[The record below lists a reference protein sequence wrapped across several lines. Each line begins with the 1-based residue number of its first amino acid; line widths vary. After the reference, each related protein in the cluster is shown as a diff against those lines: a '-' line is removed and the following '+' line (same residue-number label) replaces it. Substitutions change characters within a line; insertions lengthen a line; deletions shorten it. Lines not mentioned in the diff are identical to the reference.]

1 MNVEVFGR
9 TRPLLRGE
17 TSNPVFKVLEN
28 TVEVA
33 ETSHRLQ
40 SLFLCLGES
49 QSGRS
54 FTLLGDN
61 QSQNGVTHFAI
72 QDLLQNIKQSA
83 EGVLTS
89 LPSIAVH
96 MKMYEV
102 YKEVVK
108 DLLKP
113 TSQPGELGCTSKDWF
128 HVKNAT
134 SIPVADE
141 DHIFMNLKN
150 GWNRRTNGHADNED
164 KGTVI
169 IQFEAVTDNNQFGFP
184 HRSFLTLVELPAF
197 DSFKTDGQESRRDDE
212 KQIDKTLNAM
222 KKLLDGLSKS
232 PDETEGVD
240 FSESKAVNLL
250 QDSFGGNSKTKVMV
264 HFKPTS
270 TETSVRNLLQFS
282 SLLSQVKNYF
292 ILNDVAAQGL
302 IGGMR
307 ARQLSLQR
315 RLGAQSSQMTV
326 NKDPPGN
333 EAEVSRLR
341 MENQY
346 LSRKLDRLENQF
358 SDVVA
363 AKEDLSSRLISS
375 EEERLRASRSLVDFK
390 IENSHHRDGLHQE
403 NFELKNKLM
412 SCESQLLQERI
423 ERRRAASN
431 VSQTHNLSMQYAELE
446 DNYAG
451 LIRKHDQEVK
461 RNRELGMELLNL
473 LNAEVALLQQQGNL
487 KNSETEDLRK
497 IKDIALGLAADREK
511 VNDVPLRDLAGILSG
526 DTVQFRRET
535 EKMKMVYEQQQTTLE
550 NQIKMLNDSVQK
562 SKVQALD
569 AQRKLAQQ
577 EVELMMKKEEGKEM
591 GREISSLHLQ
601 IKEKNSEHR
610 RRLQKYLDDVT
621 NFVEQSSKMP
631 NAGQILRGTVDQITD
646 ELKQTY
652 RSREKQLSDAARNY
666 RQQAQR
672 VAKKHEELLVAYRML
687 KKQVEDFNDID
698 LGPEEYELSLSEASL
713 ESSNRKELTQ
723 LGVKLQAVT
732 NELKKMKADG
742 VSDKSLDV
750 MKAKFQEQQE
760 EIEKERASLLASNA
774 LLEEQ
779 LAESS
784 RYIRKEIPRYREE
797 INNLRLKLGNTDQ
810 YYKPTRTLP
819 QF

>member
-1 MNVEVFGR
+1 MNIEVFGR

-33 ETSHRLQ
+33 ETSHSFREWFDADFSNRDLYQ
-40 SLFLCLGES
+40 TCLAQMVDLFLTGYNLSFFCLGES

-83 EGVLTS
+83 EDLQKKGPYFSTKKISS
-89 LPSIAVH
+89 LSKIRWSANVITEYCCSYE
-96 MKMYEV
+96 KYEV
-102 YKEVVK
+102 YKEV
-108 DLLKP
+108 
-113 TSQPGELGCTSKDWF
+113 
-128 HVKNAT
+128 NAT

-141 DHIFMNLKN
+141 DNIFINLKN

-197 DSFKTDGQESRRDDE
+197 DSFKTDGQESRKDDE

-222 KKLLDGLSKS
+222 KKLLDGLSRS
-232 PDETEGVD
+232 PEETEGLD

-270 TETSVRNLLQFS
+270 TEASVRNLLQFS

-326 NKDPPGN
+326 NRDPPGN

-375 EEERLRASRSLVDFK
+375 EEERLRRQDHSWISRSK
-390 IENSHHRDGLHQE
+390 TATTEMGYTKKT
-403 NFELKNKLM
+403 FELKTSDIYFFVGVADIAFNHKFLLCTFQLM

-591 GREISSLHLQ
+591 GREISSLIFRL
-601 IKEKNSEHR
+601 KR
-610 RRLQKYLDDVT
+610 RIVNT
-621 NFVEQSSKMP
+621 
-631 NAGQILRGTVDQITD
+631 G
-646 ELKQTY
+646 
-652 RSREKQLSDAARNY
+652 
-666 RQQAQR
+666 
-672 VAKKHEELLVAYRML
+672 
-687 KKQVEDFNDID
+687 EDFKSISTM
-698 LGPEEYELSLSEASL
+698 SL
-713 ESSNRKELTQ
+713 
-723 LGVKLQAVT
+723 
-732 NELKKMKADG
+732 
-742 VSDKSLDV
+742 
-750 MKAKFQEQQE
+750 
-760 EIEKERASLLASNA
+760 
-774 LLEEQ
+774 
-779 LAESS
+779 
-784 RYIRKEIPRYREE
+784 
-797 INNLRLKLGNTDQ
+797 
-810 YYKPTRTLP
+810 
-819 QF
+819 